1 MANSKHKKKLIVG
14 KDSIVIGNISGNVG
28 DGSIV
33 IGATD
38 NYGNVIL
45 NKSMAVGKNA
55 YASEGSIA
63 IGTNAGAG
71 SEVSSLIHQIKLIIV
86 ETGDDSVI
94 QKFNIFQNELK
105 KDTPDKNFIKS
116 SWEILKN
123 IGSVNG
129 MIGIA
134 EKLENL
140 LPFLT

>member
-1 MANSKHKKKLIVG
+1 MDNKEPEKKITVG
-14 KDSIVIGNISGNVG
+14 KDSVVIGNVYGNIG
-28 DGSIV
+28 DGSVV

-38 NYGNVIL
+38 VFGNVIL
-45 NKSMAVGKNA
+45 NQSMAIGKNA

-63 IGTNAGAG
+63 IGVNAGAG
-71 SEVSSLIHQIKLIIV
+71 NELGNVINQIKLIIDQ
-86 ETGDDSVI
+86 TGDVSAI
-94 QKFNIFQNELK
+94 EKFKIFEQELK
-105 KDTPDKNFIKS
+105 KESPNKSMIKS

-134 EKLENL
+134 QKLEHL